1 MAFEGEM
8 KAGVEL
14 RMSRLEAFVKE
25 LANYVR
31 IHKIRKQYT

>member
-14 RMSRLEAFVKE
+14 RMSRLGAFVKE
-25 LANYVR
+25 LANLR